1 MNVHQTLIGTALL
14 LAAASSAAALEHV
27 SFTREGKPFH
37 ISGRLVTEAQ
47 NGGVLLLAPD
57 GVLWAVQPDE
67 IVTRKSDDE
76 PFVPFGP
83 KEMGAKLL
91 AEMPAGFKIHTTA
104 NYVICYNTSP
114 AYAQWCGALYERLYR
129 AFQNYWSQ
137 RGFKLRDPEM
147 PLVALVFDDK
157 QSYINFS
164 RPMFGDAAE
173 SIIGYY
179 DYQANRVVMYDLTG
193 IEGLRPPGERISTA
207 TRVNQILSQR
217 AAAATVATIVHEAT
231 HQLAFNCGLQARGA
245 DNPVWVSE
253 GVALYFETPDL
264 SNSKGW
270 GSIGSLNR
278 PRLTQFQNYL
288 PTRPADSLE
297 TLLRDDVRFREA
309 KSGVNAYAEAW
320 ALTYFLL
327 RTRSKEYVAYLQ
339 LLSQKQPSVFDEP
352 AERLAQFKAFFGPD
366 LQKLDAE
373 FVEYIRR
380 LR

>member
-1 MNVHQTLIGTALL
+1 MNIRQVSI
-14 LAAASSAAALEHV
+14 AAAVLLIAAQTAAAVEHV
-27 SFTREGKPFH
+27 SLTRDGKPLH
-37 ISGRLVTEAQ
+37 VSGKIVTEAQ
-47 NGGVLLLAPD
+47 NGGLLLLAPD
-57 GVLWAVQPDE
+57 GVLWAVQPEE
-67 IVTRKSDDE
+67 IVTRRSDDE
-76 PFVPFGP
+76 AFLPLGQ
-83 KEMGAKLL
+83 KEMAAKLL

-114 AYAQWCGALYERLYR
+114 AYAQWCGALYERLFR
-129 AFQNYWSQ
+129 AFQNYWTQ

-164 RPMFGDAAE
+164 RPQFGAAAE

-193 IEGLRPPGERISTA
+193 VEGLRPAGERISTA
-207 TRVNQILSQR
+207 TRVNQILSQPS
-217 AAAATVATIVHEAT
+217 AAATVATIVHEAT
-231 HQLAFNCGLQARGA
+231 HQLAFNCGLQTRGA

-253 GVALYFETPDL
+253 GIAVYFETPDM

-278 PRLTQFQNYL
+278 PRLNQFQNYL
-288 PTRPADSLE
+288 QSRPANSLDS
-297 TLLRDDVRFREA
+297 LLRDDLRFREA
-309 KSGVNAYAEAW
+309 KSGLNAYAEAW
-320 ALTYFLL
+320 ALNYFLL

-339 LLSQKQPSVFDEP
+339 VLSQKQPSVFDEP
-352 AERLAQFKAFFGPD
+352 EERLALFKSYFGPD
-366 LQKLDAE
+366 LQKFDAE
-373 FVEYIRR
+373 FVDYIRR